1 MKEGDHLRAENET
14 LRVRLASLT
23 EATLRISEELDLGA
37 VLQEVADSARSL
49 TDARYSAII
58 TLDDAEELQ
67 DLLISGLTPE
77 EKQVMMEFPEP
88 VALFKYLTGIQEPL
102 RTRDFVAHIKSLGF
116 PEFHPPIGAFL
127 GAPIRARDK
136 HVGNIYLAE
145 MKGGRDFTREDE
157 ETLEMFAA
165 QAAMAITNARRYGDE
180 QRAKADLEAL
190 VNTSPVGVLVFDAR
204 TREVVKFNQEARRI
218 VGATDGPPRACEQ
231 LLKSMTFRRLDGQE
245 IPRAELPLE
254 RAIRSGETIRA
265 EEIVIHLPGGETV
278 STLINTTPIYAE
290 DGKIVSVVAT
300 IQDIT
305 PLEEVERLR
314 AEFLGMVSHELRT
327 PLTSIKGSAANALGA
342 LSPLDPAE
350 MRQYLDA
357 TAIEAGVR
365 YTYRVKAIR
374 NGQRSGR
381 SNSASVLLLT
391 DTTPRPLV
399 GNIGQSDSST
409 AVITQQY
416 TMGFRLGNHGQG
428 YEISSVSIE
437 LAAAPS
443 SLTVSMW
450 SGAPQDNTHRSV
462 ATFKLFDFNNPTS
475 FRAGLNKFTAP
486 PGHGCTTMSITTSCS
501 RFRRLAADQGDGVG
515 RRGPGR
521 RAGGRPQE
529 RREGPR
535 VGFDR
540 TLGYFRIHLARQRAA
555 PGRRGLEAGP
565 RHPGFE
571 LRASLRRPRN
581 HLAFRRCGYPHHSL
595 SSGAAPHPRFFL
607 ARGRH
612 KPKGPP
618 IHNPFDLLSGTTS
631 LGTKLFGLTVTRYGP
646 GINVWTAPQ
655 GATVAGSSSY
665 LVHELYDTR
674 PSGTILT
681 RVFGTTSDDLDTPTA
696 PGVFVLDSIG
706 NFALDHPLMAVLG
719 EPLHPM
725 VSNFGQTDDSYKTVD
740 STTPFVSQGFTTG
753 SESFGYHLQGIGVNI
768 EGSGSNYPDGPSDVS
783 VAVHADASGQP
794 GGKLFDLVSPDDYTS
809 GHSFF
814 EAPPGT
820 TLAPNTS
827 YVLVWKY
834 LSGTAHRLRRTASDS
849 EDSGPLTG
857 FSIADAFYSGSA
869 LGSLSVASGGRALE
883 IVPYGV
889 AADPPALGYQVPQ
902 TGSTYRTASKWGT
915 SSGWSSSPPPIT
927 SGTPCPGT

>member
-1 MKEGDHLRAENET
+1 MKEGDRLRAENET

-67 DLLISGLTPE
+67 DLRISGLTPE

-265 EEIVIHLPGGETV
+265 EEIVIHLPDGETV

-350 MRQYLDA
+350 MRQFFRIIEEQADNMRDLINNLLDL
-357 TAIEAGVR
+357 TRIEAGTLSVVPESTDVAAVIEQAR
-365 YTYRVKAIR
+365 NVFLGNGYRNVVEVDLVPNLPRIEADRQRVAQVLYNLLTNAAKYSREWSAIR
-374 NGQRSGR
+374 M
-381 SNSASVLLLT
+381 T
-391 DTTPRPLV
+391 
-399 GNIGQSDSST
+399 
-409 AVITQQY
+409 
-416 TMGFRLGNHGQG
+416 
-428 YEISSVSIE
+428 
-437 LAAAPS
+437 AAPKDPY
-443 SLTVSMW
+443 VVF
-450 SGAPQDNTHRSV
+450 SV
-462 ATFKLFDFNNPTS
+462 TDEGRGIAAEHLPRLFSKFSRIDGDGD
-475 FRAGLNKFTAP
+475 RQIGGYGLGLAICKGIVEAHGGRIWAESDG
-486 PGHGCTTMSITTSCS
+486 PGHGT
-501 RFRRLAADQGDGVG
+501 RFTFTVPVAD
-515 RRGPGR
+515 
-521 RAGGRPQE
+521 
-529 RREGPR
+529 
-535 VGFDR
+535 
-540 TLGYFRIHLARQRAA
+540 
-555 PGRRGLEAGP
+555 EAGRIAATDNVP
-565 RHPGFE
+565 DVTVAGQEPAEGERVLVIDDDPQILRYVLNTLSEAGYMPIVTGDPDEVAHLLEVEQPHLVLLNLVFPGTDGFE
-571 LRASLRRPRN
+571 LIKRIPDL
-581 HLAFRRCGYPHHSL
+581 LAVPVIIL
-595 SSGAAPHPRFFL
+595 SGRGRGQDIAKAFEMGAADYIVKPFSPAEMV
-607 ARGRH
+607 ARIRAALDKRAMYAQSKALEPYLVG
-612 KPKGPP
+612 
-618 IHNPFDLLSGTTS
+618 DL
-631 LGTKLFGLTVTRYGP
+631 K
-646 GINVWTAPQ
+646 INYVERSV
-655 GATVAGSSSY
+655 TVAGDPVRLTPTEY
-665 LVHELYDTR
+665 KLLYELSTNAGSAVTHDQLLERVWGQGHPGDQRLLRSFVKSLRHKLGDDARR
-674 PSGTILT
+674 PSYIFTESSVGYRLA
-681 RVFGTTSDDLDTPTA
+681 TP
-696 PGVFVLDSIG
+696 
-706 NFALDHPLMAVLG
+706 
-719 EPLHPM
+719 
-725 VSNFGQTDDSYKTVD
+725 
-740 STTPFVSQGFTTG
+740 
-753 SESFGYHLQGIGVNI
+753 
-768 EGSGSNYPDGPSDVS
+768 
-783 VAVHADASGQP
+783 
-794 GGKLFDLVSPDDYTS
+794 
-809 GHSFF
+809 
-814 EAPPGT
+814 
-820 TLAPNTS
+820 
-827 YVLVWKY
+827 
-834 LSGTAHRLRRTASDS
+834 
-849 EDSGPLTG
+849 
-857 FSIADAFYSGSA
+857 
-869 LGSLSVASGGRALE
+869 
-883 IVPYGV
+883 
-889 AADPPALGYQVPQ
+889 
-902 TGSTYRTASKWGT
+902 
-915 SSGWSSSPPPIT
+915 
-927 SGTPCPGT
+927 